1 MINSSKDRDRKVKV
15 KLEKMFKHSSVFPA
29 TIVVSV
35 LLATFIGLITVS
47 MGLTVIWTGLIVYVV
62 AG

>member
-1 MINSSKDRDRKVKV
+1 MFNKVKV

-29 TIVVSV
+29 TIIVSV

-47 MGLTVIWTGLIVYVV
+47 MGLTVIWTGLIVYIVV
-62 AG
+62 G